1 MNDNSERVLSVQP
14 ANLDLSFINKR
25 LEMAGYTPEQAT
37 ASVEAYRQFLV
48 VVAAKPNLILVPTK
62 AADAAW
68 HEHILFM
75 DRYEADMKRLVG
87 ARVHHHPDAPD
98 AASWQKAVA
107 NTQDAFRATLGVELP
122 TEELA
127 GCFLTV
133 EAA

>member
-1 MNDNSERVLSVQP
+1 MNDNSECVSSVQP
-14 ANLDLSFINKR
+14 ANLDLSFIGKR
-25 LEMAGYTPEQAT
+25 LEMAGYTSDQAA

-75 DRYEADMKRLVG
+75 DRYEADMMRLVG
-87 ARVHHHPDAPD
+87 GRVCHHPDAPD
-98 AASWQKAVA
+98 AAAWQKAVA
-107 NTQDAFRATLGVELP
+107 NTQDAFRTTLGVEIQ

-127 GCFLTV
+127 ACYLTV
-133 EAA
+133 KAA

>member
-1 MNDNSERVLSVQP
+1 MNDNRKYASTVQP

-25 LEMAGYTPEQAT
+25 LEMAGYTSEQAT
-37 ASVEAYRQFLV
+37 ESVEAYRQFLV

-75 DRYEADMKRLVG
+75 DRYEADMMRLVG
-87 ARVHHHPDAPD
+87 GRVHHHPDAPD
-98 AASWQKAVA
+98 AKTWEKAVA
-107 NTQDAFRATLGVELP
+107 NTQDAFRATLGVEVP

>member
-1 MNDNSERVLSVQP
+1 MNDNIECASTVQP

-25 LEMAGYTPEQAT
+25 LELAGYTADQA
-37 ASVEAYRQFLV
+37 AESVEAYRQFLV

-75 DRYEADMKRLVG
+75 DRYEADMIRLVG
-87 ARVHHHPDAPD
+87 GRVCHHPDAPD
-98 AASWQKAVA
+98 AAVWQKAVA
-107 NTQDAFRATLGVELP
+107 NTQDAFRTTLGVELQ